1 MNMRDHCS
9 SHTLRRSALIAVVM
23 IALDVWNVSVASAA
37 AGDAE
42 RGRKEFMKCVMC
54 HSAEPGVHKT
64 GPSLAGVFGRRAG
77 TAAGFGRYSDALKNA
92 DVTWNEQNL
101 DAFLSNPRGFIPGN
115 RMTMRGLQA
124 QREREDIIAFLK
136 TLGGEGVRP
145 SEPGSAT
152 AMPRGIRAPEMANLK
167 ELEPAHQVKSIR
179 YCGDTY
185 HVTMASGETV
195 PFWEFNL
202 RFKSDS
208 SANGPLPG
216 RPVYLPASMMGDR
229 GFIVFASPREIGAF
243 IEERC

>member
-1 MNMRDHCS
+1 MRDNSFVRTPCQ
-9 SHTLRRSALIAVVM
+9 SALVAIVM
-23 IALDVWNVSVASAA
+23 IALGAWVTGVASAA
-37 AGDAE
+37 AGDVE

-77 TAAGFGRYSDALKNA
+77 TAGGFGRYSDALKNA

-101 DAFLSNPRGFIPGN
+101 DAFLSNPRGFIPGS

-124 QREREDIIAFLK
+124 KREREDIVAYLK

-145 SEPGSAT
+145 SEPGSTT
-152 AMPRGIRAPEMANLK
+152 AMPRGMRTPEMANLK
-167 ELEPAHQVKSIR
+167 ELEPAHLVKAIR

-202 RFKSDS
+202 RFKTDS
-208 SANGPLPG
+208 GANGPLPG

-229 GFIVFASPREIGAF
+229 GFIVFASPKEISAL
-243 IEERC
+243 IEARC